1 MSKVKKKETKK
12 KEEEVPDQ
20 DEEMERLMK
29 ESNPDKKCDTPLKVK
44 KEMRK

>member
-1 MSKVKKKETKK
+1 MSKEKKKEHK
-12 KEEEVPDQ
+12 KEELTKE
-20 DEEMERLMK
+20 DEEMEKLMK